1 MTSLPQSQS
10 FTPPS
15 VGEAPVKK
23 PPPRPSRLLSNI
35 YRDIGLAAVAISLE
49 IPVEGLEPE
58 VHEAVRR
65 GSRYIFLMPKRQDAP
80 ALQAAE

>member
-1 MTSLPQSQS
+1 MTPLPQSQS
-10 FTPPS
+10 FTPPAL
-15 VGEAPVKK
+15 GLPPAAKT
-23 PPPRPSRLLSNI
+23 PPRPSRLLAGI

-65 GSRYIFLMPKRQDAP
+65 GSRYIFLMPKRP
-80 ALQAAE
+80 SQAVE